1 MDIIRLRDGEAGS
14 VRAALLNFD
23 AVILPHRILNHS
35 GDLDCNLVFDS
46 MVCAC
51 RGVITRVTALSSSP

>member
-51 RGVITRVTALSSSP
+51 KGVIARVK

>member
-23 AVILPHRILNHS
+23 AVILPHHILNHN
-35 GDLDCNLVFDS
+35 GDLDCNLIFDS
-46 MVCAC
+46 MVWLQ
-51 RGVITRVTALSSSP
+51 RGNSKSKLFSHFE